1 MELVVARIGA
11 AHGLK
16 GMVRLE
22 VRTDDPAGRFAPG
35 TVLSTDPA
43 ERGPLTVATAAER
56 QGSWYVGFAE
66 APDRTA
72 AEELRGTLLLV
83 TADDD
88 EEEEAW
94 YPHQL
99 TGLAV
104 EDTTGRRVGTVAGV
118 QHLPAQDLLVVTE
131 EGGQRTLVPFVS
143 ELVPV
148 VDVPGG
154 RVVIDPPR
162 GLLASDPAPDED

>member
-11 AHGLK
+11 PHGLH

-22 VRTDDPAGRFAPG
+22 VRTDDPATRFAPG
-35 TVLSTDPA
+35 QVLTTEPA
-43 ERGPLTVATAAER
+43 DRGPLTVATSTER
-56 QGSWYVGFAE
+56 QGSWYVRFAE
-66 APDRTA
+66 TPDRTA
-72 AEELRGTLLLV
+72 AEALRGTVLLV

-88 EEEEAW
+88 VEDDAW

-99 TGLAV
+99 VGLAV
-104 EDTTGRRVGTVAGV
+104 EDTTGRPIGTVAGIE
-118 QHLPAQDLLVVTE
+118 HLPAQDVLVVTE
-131 EGGQRTLVPFVS
+131 EGGQRTLVPFVE

-162 GLLASDPAPDED
+162 GLLASDPAED

>member
-11 AHGLK
+11 PHGLH

-35 TVLSTDPA
+35 RVLTTEPA
-43 ERGPLTVATAAER
+43 DRGPLTVESSTQR
-56 QGSWYVGFAE
+56 QGSWYVRFTQT
-66 APDRTA
+66 PDRTA
-72 AEELRGTLLLV
+72 AEALRGTVLLV
-83 TADDD
+83 TVDDDD
-88 EEEEAW
+88 EEDAW

-99 TGLAV
+99 VGLVV
-104 EDTTGRRVGTVAGV
+104 EDPTGRRVGTVAGIE
-118 QHLPAQDLLVVTE
+118 HLPAQDVLVVTE
-131 EGGQRTLVPFVS
+131 DAGQRTLVPFVE

-162 GLLASDPAPDED
+162 GLLASDPDEE